1 MNIIYE
7 TKDIVIIEKSVG
19 ISSQHTQKGDGLSD
33 ILKEKYGY
41 ASVINRLDTVVGGLI
56 IFAKNQKSA
65 SYLSKLSQEREID
78 KTYLAVVEGIPQEKE
93 GIFEDLLYKDS
104 SKNKSFVV
112 KRMRKGVKKASLEYV
127 VKETVECDGKNLSLV
142 MVKLHTGRTHQI
154 RVQFSSRKMPLLG
167 DGKYGSR
174 DNRCN
179 VSLWSHKLKFKLSPK
194 AAEEKF
200 TSFPPKDTYPWNLF
214 NFSDE

>member
-1 MNIIYE
+1 MNITYE

-56 IFAKNQKSA
+56 IFAKNQKTA
-65 SYLSKLSQEREID
+65 SYLSKLSEARKID
-78 KTYLAVVEGIPQEKE
+78 KTYLAIVEGVPEKNE
-93 GIFEDLLYKDS
+93 GVFEDLLYKDS

-127 VKETVECDGKNLSLV
+127 VKETVEYEGKSLSLLEI
-142 MVKLHTGRTHQI
+142 KLHTGRTHQI
-154 RVQFSSRKMPLLG
+154 RVQFSSRKMPLSG
-167 DGKYGSR
+167 DGKYGSK

-179 VSLWSHKLKFKLSPK
+179 VSLWSHKLNFKLCEGGEDSV
-194 AAEEKF
+194 F
-200 TSFPPKDTYPWNLF
+200 TSFPPKYAYPWNLF
-214 NFSDE
+214 KITGE

>member
-7 TKDIVIIEKSVG
+7 NNDLIIMEKSVG
-19 ISSQHTQKGDGLSD
+19 VSSQHTLHFDGLSD
-33 ILKEKYGY
+33 ILEEKYGY

-56 IFAKNQKSA
+56 IYAKNQKSA
-65 SYLSKLSQEREID
+65 SFLSKLSQEREIE
-78 KTYLAVVEGIPQEKE
+78 KTYLAVVEGVPKEEE

-127 VKETVECDGKNLSLV
+127 LKESVEHEGKKLSLV
-142 MVKLHTGRTHQI
+142 SVKLHTGRTHQI
-154 RVQFSSRKMPLLG
+154 RVQFSSRKMPLSG
-167 DGKYGSR
+167 DGKYGSK

-179 VSLWSHKLKFKLSPK
+179 VSLWSHKLKFKLSPN
-194 AAEEKF
+194 ADEEKF
-200 TSFPPKDTYPWNLF
+200 TSFPPTDTYPWNLF
-214 NFSDE
+214 KFAD

>member
-56 IFAKNQKSA
+56 IFAKNQKNA
-65 SYLSKLSQEREID
+65 SFLSKLSEERKID
-78 KTYLAVVEGIPQEKE
+78 KTYLAIVEGVPEKNE
-93 GIFEDLLYKDS
+93 GVFEDLLYKDS

-112 KRMRKGVKKASLEYV
+112 KRMRKGVKKASLEYKV
-127 VKETVECDGKNLSLV
+127 RETTEHNGKRLSLLEI
-142 MVKLHTGRTHQI
+142 KLHTGRTHQI
-154 RVQFSSRKMPLLG
+154 RVQFSSRKMPLSG

-179 VSLWSHKLKFKLSPK
+179 VSLWSHKLNFKPF
-194 AAEEKF
+194 ADCEDITV
-200 TSFPPKDTYPWNLF
+200 TSFPPKDAYPWNLF
-214 NFSDE
+214 NFESE